1 MSRRHP
7 TRISKTLGNSR
18 KLVGQTMREL
28 QILLESIE
36 KKGKWLKRFSAGAP
50 RVQ

>member
-1 MSRRHP
+1 
-7 TRISKTLGNSR
+7 
-18 KLVGQTMREL
+18 MREL

-36 KKGKWLKRFSAGAP
+36 KKGKGLKRFSAGAP